1 MSAVNAIILGLV
13 QGLTEFLPVSSS
25 GHLVIFQK
33 FLEFESPGIVFE
45 VMVHLAT
52 SLAIIVCFRRRIFE
66 AKREY
71 LYPIVIGS
79 IPAAAVGL
87 LFRGAIEGLFE
98 SMAVVGLALIVTGVM
113 NFMADKAH
121 TRRER
126 VSAVDSLFIGLA
138 QAFAIIPGISRS
150 GSTIFAGTSM
160 GIDRKAAAEFSF
172 LLSVP
177 VVLGANFL
185 ELSQAEI
192 SLGSVDVYLFGFAAA
207 FVSGIIA
214 IKVVI
219 RILVERVFKYFGLYA
234 IVAGLLTILFL
245 V

>member
-113 NFMADKAH
+113 NFMTDKAH